1 MFHLGADSEMNSL
14 VGFRF
19 YPTDEEIIR
28 LLKKKRLDPAFFVHT
43 IKEIDFYSF
52 EPWELPCHSEIQ
64 SEEEVWYFFCEPDYK
79 YAKSR
84 RVNRGTNEG
93 TWKKTGNGSKIKRK
107 YSTEVIGTKR
117 ILSFSRHDSASKKAK
132 TEWVMHEITV
142 EDDPDYKKDFVVC
155 RLERKREKKMLGVVS
170 TKRKRDEKLGVSTN
184 DGDQSCQNLTSKRS
198 QIAEDTT
205 RNHVVEKEDLVSNR
219 TRVAENTVLASEV
232 QARDHSISDSRDH
245 VAENIVDNSV
255 EAETRQLAE
264 FNPQGDGYNGLNE
277 ASVLALQSPV
287 YPEQESSYSNGSSCG
302 NGLLN
307 SEFDSEQVDDQFNS
321 QRDFQNKD
329 SPNESGQT
337 TSDFVSSKSDE
348 GVYLEDGSD
357 MDSETFIAK
366 VKIFFQY

>member
-1 MFHLGADSEMNSL
+1 
-14 VGFRF
+14 
-19 YPTDEEIIR
+19 
-28 LLKKKRLDPAFFVHT
+28 
-43 IKEIDFYSF
+43 
-52 EPWELPCHSEIQ
+52 
-64 SEEEVWYFFCEPDYK
+64 
-79 YAKSR
+79 
-84 RVNRGTNEG
+84 
-93 TWKKTGNGSKIKRK
+93 
-107 YSTEVIGTKR
+107 
-117 ILSFSRHDSASKKAK
+117 
-132 TEWVMHEITV
+132 
-142 EDDPDYKKDFVVC
+142 
-155 RLERKREKKMLGVVS
+155 MLGVVS

-198 QIAEDTT
+198 HIAEDTT
-205 RNHVVEKEDLVSNR
+205 RNHVAEKEDLVSNR

-232 QARDHSISDSRDH
+232 QATDHSISDSGDH

-255 EAETRQLAE
+255 EAETRQLAK

-302 NGLLN
+302 NSFLN

-337 TSDFVSSKSDE
+337 TSDFLSSKLDE

-357 MDSETFIAK
+357 MDSKTFIA
-366 VKIFFQY
+366 